1 MINIEFDLDSTLVE
15 IMKPFEK
22 IIMRKHGID
31 VSGST
36 QYDLT
41 KEFIIS
47 FFDVMEG
54 FAEVYSMWNELE
66 LMPGAEKLL
75 HDLYTMTGDP
85 VHIITARPIEYA
97 HESFKLMERFNVPFT
112 ISMLDYRYNK
122 HDYIR
127 KDYFVEDRRRTAID
141 LAKRGIKVFMPKH
154 SYNFLRQTD
163 ECWPDNLHPINSLT
177 ELMPYLDEFVK

>member
-47 FFDVMEG
+47 SFDVMAG
-54 FAEVYSMWNELE
+54 FAEVYEMIEDIE
-66 LMPGAEKLL
+66 FMPGAETLL
-75 HDLYTMTGDP
+75 HTLYAMTGDP
-85 VHIITARPIEYA
+85 VHIITSRPIEFA
-97 HESFKLMERFNVPFT
+97 ENTFLLMKRFNVPFT
-112 ISMLDYRYNK
+112 ISMLDYHYNK

-127 KDYFVEDRRRTAID
+127 KEYFVEDRRRTAID
-141 LAKRGIKVFMPKH
+141 LADRGIYVIMPIH
-154 SYNFLRQTD
+154 SYNQPCERRA
-163 ECWPDNLHPINSLT
+163 NIHPINSLE
-177 ELMPYLDEFVK
+177 ELMPNIDMFVK